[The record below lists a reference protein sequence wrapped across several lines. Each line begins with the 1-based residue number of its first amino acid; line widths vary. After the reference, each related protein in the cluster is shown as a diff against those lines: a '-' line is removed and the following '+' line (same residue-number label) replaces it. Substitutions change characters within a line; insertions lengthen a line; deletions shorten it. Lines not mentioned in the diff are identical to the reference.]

1 MIMLDVFKISLPFYL
16 HWLDNYLIPA
26 LLSGKV
32 IIFRAAEIIKAML
45 PDSEPVISCSFTP
58 ELPGRQRKNRTNPKT
73 EKYVAHLGSLS
84 SGRPVSEV

>member
-32 IIFRAAEIIKAML
+32 IIFRAAAIIKAML

-58 ELPGRQRKNRTNPKT
+58 ELPGRQRKKPHKSENRKICCTF
-73 EKYVAHLGSLS
+73 GF
-84 SGRPVSEV
+84 PVFRQTCI